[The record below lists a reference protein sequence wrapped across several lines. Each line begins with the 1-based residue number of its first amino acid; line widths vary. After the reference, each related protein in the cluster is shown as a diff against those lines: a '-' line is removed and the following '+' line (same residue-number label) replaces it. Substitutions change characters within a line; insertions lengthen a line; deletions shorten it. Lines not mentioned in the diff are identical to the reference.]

1 MGKKNR
7 YLKKAKQKEALGGV
21 ASSFTKGDIKKTA
34 IETGRD
40 VLLGAIGGGLAGAV
54 IGRSSFLVGI
64 VVTGVGHY
72 MRSDGAASFGIGMMA
87 SGGYQA
93 ASGAI
98 NGSEKEGFE
107 GVKERME
114 AFKEE
119 FKKKLFLD
127 KIIKAKSKE
136 EGTNG
141 MGEVQYFTYPNGK
154 ELEGPLED
162 LNRIEQQIAESA
174 KAYERKQSF
183 SGGMYGEMEHNF

>member
-7 YLKKAKQKEALGGV
+7 YLKKAQRKQVLNGV
-21 ASSFTKGDIKKTA
+21 VSKFSAADIKKTA

-40 VLLGAIGGGLAGAV
+40 VLLGAIGGSLAGAV

-64 VVTGVGHY
+64 AVTGVGHY
-72 MRSDGAASFGIGMMA
+72 MGSNGTASFGIGMMA

-93 ASGAI
+93 VAM
-98 NGSEKEGFE
+98 NGLEKEGFE
-107 GVKERME
+107 GVKERMQ

-136 EGTNG
+136 EESTNG
-141 MGEVQYFTYPNGK
+141 IGEVQYFTYPNGR
-154 ELEGPLED
+154 ELEGAQED

-174 KAYERKQSF
+174 KAFERKQSM
-183 SGGMYGEMEHNF
+183 SGGMYGEIEPNF

>member
-7 YLKKAKQKEALGGV
+7 YFKKARQKEVLSGV
-21 ASSFTKGDIKKTA
+21 TSKFTKGDIKKTA

-93 ASGAI
+93 VAM
-98 NGSEKEGFE
+98 NGPEKEGFE
-107 GVKERME
+107 GVKERMQ

-127 KIIKAKSKE
+127 KIIKSKSKE

-141 MGEVQYFTYPNGK
+141 LGEVQYFTYPNGN

-174 KAYERKQSF
+174 KAFERKQSF
-183 SGGMYGEMEHNF
+183 SGGIYGEREHHF